1 MSSRGPTAALPNSE
15 SQAPDQ
21 KNCVLA
27 QDEGEQMTAR
37 FSGVGEHK
45 PPGEPQ
51 HSCSEE
57 VSSQGMFLAP
67 GIPSTRVTATR
78 TSLRGRQAPG
88 EAKSL
93 QLSTAMGS
101 SLSSFSFPNYSIEI
115 KYSQGIADSRSL
127 PATSLNS
134 AAFCQ
139 L

>member
-1 MSSRGPTAALPNSE
+1 MN
-15 SQAPDQ
+15 
-21 KNCVLA
+21 
-27 QDEGEQMTAR
+27 AR

-45 PPGEPQ
+45 PTGEPE
-51 HSCSEE
+51 HSCPEE

-67 GIPSTRVTATR
+67 GIPSTRVSATPM
-78 TSLRGRQAPG
+78 SLRGRLGPG

-93 QLSTAMGS
+93 QLSTATGS
-101 SLSSFSFPNYSIEI
+101 SLSSFFFPNYFIEI
-115 KYSQGIADSRSL
+115 KYSPGIADSRSL